1 MLVLFLRKL
10 NTSISMPAGI
20 AVQSMG
26 ATSSGNSVTSTSSS
40 ISVDSV
46 DMLSK
51 NPSAGIQLA
60 NLGHGTLV
68 INQQSVNQL
77 PTTHTAPAAVVA
89 PTASIAVAP
98 APVAVPNV
106 NSMTAPTV
114 GLPSSA
120 LNPGTN
126 LTISENGLVVEQT
139 NEGEW
144 SYDPNEPRYCTC
156 NQVSYG
162 DMVAC
167 DNDACPY
174 EWFHYQ
180 CVGITQPPKGK
191 WYCPKCTAS
200 MRRRGNRKN

>member
-1 MLVLFLRKL
+1 MFVSFLRKL
-10 NTSISMPAGI
+10 NCSIAMPGGI
-20 AVQSMG
+20 ALQSLG
-26 ATSSGNSVTSTSSS
+26 ATSSANSITSSS
-40 ISVDSV
+40 SSICVDSV
-46 DMLSK
+46 DMLS
-51 NPSAGIQLA
+51 NNTSAGIQHV
-60 NLGHGTLV
+60 NLGHGTLA
-68 INQQSVNQL
+68 INPQSANQL
-77 PTTHTAPAAVVA
+77 STSHSTATVVA
-89 PTASIAVAP
+89 TTAAINVTA
-98 APVAVPNV
+98 APVTVPNM
-106 NSMTAPTV
+106 NSMTAATI

-120 LNPGTN
+120 LTPSTN
-126 LTISENGLVVEQT
+126 LTISENGLVLEQT

-191 WYCPKCTAS
+191 WFCPKCTAS